1 MANRQHKHTNNERI
15 SARARDQNGAAVQTA
30 STPRATTRR
39 VCVLLADLDT
49 DDNEQSKSIHSDSAA
64 KETRY
69 PMSGPHTFQAEPAQI
84 LLVED
89 NPGDVRL
96 TKEAFKQGR
105 IENDLHVVS
114 DGDEALSF
122 LSREGEYA
130 DVPRPDLILL
140 DLNLPGKDGENVL
153 EELKDDPTLRSIP
166 VIVLTS
172 SSAEEDIA
180 RSYELHANA
189 YLTKP
194 VDPDEF
200 IETVRAFEK
209 FWFSVVRLPPEEEF
223 S

>member
-1 MANRQHKHTNNERI
+1 MSN
-15 SARARDQNGAAVQTA
+15 
-30 STPRATTRR
+30 
-39 VCVLLADLDT
+39 
-49 DDNEQSKSIHSDSAA
+49 SK
-64 KETRY
+64 
-69 PMSGPHTFQAEPAQI
+69 PFGPEPAQI

-105 IENDLHVVS
+105 IENDLYVVS
-114 DGDEALSF
+114 DGNEALEF
-122 LSREGEYA
+122 LYQRGEYA
-130 DVPRPDLILL
+130 DAPRPDLILL
-140 DLNLPGKDGENVL
+140 DLNLPRKDGEDVL
-153 EELKDDPTLRSIP
+153 EELKEHSELRSIP

-172 SSAEEDIA
+172 SNAEEDVV

-209 FWFSVVRLPPEEEF
+209 FWFTVVRLPPEDDHK
-223 S
+223 

>member
-1 MANRQHKHTNNERI
+1 M
-15 SARARDQNGAAVQTA
+15 
-30 STPRATTRR
+30 TTRR
-39 VCVLLADLDT
+39 PSSPT
-49 DDNEQSKSIHSDSAA
+49 
-64 KETRY
+64 T
-69 PMSGPHTFQAEPAQI
+69 AQI

-114 DGDEALSF
+114 DGTEALEF
-122 LSREGEYA
+122 LHQQNEYGDA
-130 DVPRPDLILL
+130 PRPDLILL
-140 DLNLPGKDGENVL
+140 DLNLPRTDGEEVL
-153 EELKDDPTLRSIP
+153 EELKGDSELRSIP

-172 SSAEEDIA
+172 SRAEEDVA
-180 RSYELHANA
+180 KSYELHANA

-209 FWFSVVRLPPEEEF
+209 FWFSVVRLPPEGDQP
-223 S
+223 

>member
-1 MANRQHKHTNNERI
+1 
-15 SARARDQNGAAVQTA
+15 
-30 STPRATTRR
+30 
-39 VCVLLADLDT
+39 
-49 DDNEQSKSIHSDSAA
+49 
-64 KETRY
+64 
-69 PMSGPHTFQAEPAQI
+69 MSEIRPTSSEPAQI

-105 IENDLHVVS
+105 IENDLHVVT
-114 DGDEALSF
+114 DGHEALEF
-122 LSREGEYA
+122 LAQREAYEDA
-130 DVPRPDLILL
+130 PRPDLILL
-140 DLNLPGKDGENVL
+140 DLNLPRKNGDEVL
-153 EELKDDPTLRSIP
+153 EELKGDPELRCIP

-172 SSAEEDIA
+172 SKAEEDVV

-200 IETVRAFEK
+200 IDAVKAFEA
-209 FWFSVVRLPPEEEF
+209 FWFRVVRLPTEGNE

>member
-1 MANRQHKHTNNERI
+1 MT
-15 SARARDQNGAAVQTA
+15 
-30 STPRATTRR
+30 
-39 VCVLLADLDT
+39 
-49 DDNEQSKSIHSDSAA
+49 
-64 KETRY
+64 ETESFR
-69 PMSGPHTFQAEPAQI
+69 PEPAQI

-105 IENDLHVVS
+105 IDNELHTVS
-114 DGDEALSF
+114 DGTEALAF
-122 LSREGEYA
+122 LEQRGEYDDA
-130 DVPRPDLILL
+130 PRPDLILL
-140 DLNLPGKDGENVL
+140 DLNLPRRGGEEVL
-153 EELKDDPTLRSIP
+153 EELKSDDELRSIP

-172 SSAEEDIA
+172 SRAEEDVA

-209 FWFSVVRLPPEEEF
+209 FWFSVVRLPPEEHDQ
-223 S
+223 